1 AERRR
6 ALQLAEDLRQ
16 QRDDAEWQAYRANIG
31 AAMSAVQ
38 LHNLDSVRRYL
49 AAAPEK
55 HRNWE
60 CAHLSSLLEPAYSPL
75 RGHTEKVFDRACSPD
90 GRLLASASADRTVR
104 LWEVATGREMAV
116 LRGHENSVWPVVFSP
131 DGRRLAS
138 TDRDDRAV
146 RLWDPTAGALVAV
159 LSEQ

>member
-1 AERRR
+1 
-6 ALQLAEDLRQ
+6 
-16 QRDDAEWQAYRANIG
+16 
-31 AAMSAVQ
+31 
-38 LHNLDSVRRYL
+38 SVRRYL

-60 CAHLSSLLEPAYSPL
+60 WAHLSSLLEPAYSPL
-75 RGHTEKVFDRACSPD
+75 RGHTDKVFDMAFSPD

-159 LSEQ
+159 LSEQALYALNLTFSPDSRFVSTQGQKGVAYLWETDTGKLRHTF